1 MTIRHL
7 WTLRDGFFA
16 YTPGMVD
23 LKKSKLFTGL
33 LAEELQA
40 LEQTAQVKAFSAGQ
54 QVFKEGDPGD
64 GIYLIIEG
72 TVQISSI
79 IGQDERRVLSQL
91 GPGEFF
97 GEMAVLDNEPRSA
110 TVSAETDTRVYFI
123 PRNYLLNMLEHS
135 PMLAAS
141 LVREFSLR
149 LREFNRHYIREVLQS
164 ERLALVG
171 RFARSI
177 VHDFK
182 NPLAIISFASD
193 MIGADATQDLQQLA
207 QKRIRRQVD
216 RLSNMINE
224 LLEFTRGSQSSVV
237 LGQADYG
244 VFVEQLVEEIRPEA
258 TEKLVTLECQNLPKA
273 LMLQLDPRRLPH
285 VFYNLI
291 HNAID
296 AMPDGGK
303 ITIRCC
309 VTESEVVTELEDTG
323 KGIAP
328 EIAGRLFEP
337 FATYGKSSGT
347 GLGLSIC
354 KRIIED
360 HRGKIQART
369 EPGRGAV
376 FSFSLPAP
384 W

>member
-1 MTIRHL
+1 M
-7 WTLRDGFFA
+7 A
-16 YTPGMVD
+16 D

-33 LAEELQA
+33 LAEELQT
-40 LEQTAQVKAFSAGQ
+40 LEQAAQIKVFSANQ
-54 QVFKEGDPGD
+54 QLFKEGDPGD

-79 IGQDERRVLSQL
+79 IGQNERRVLSRL

-123 PRNYLLNMLEHS
+123 PRDDLLHMLEHS

-141 LVREFSLR
+141 LVREISQR

-193 MIGADATQDLQQLA
+193 MIEADATPAIQHLA
-207 QKRIRRQVD
+207 QQRIRKQVD

-224 LLEFTRGSQSSVV
+224 LLEFTRGAQSSVV

-244 VFVEQLVEEIRPEA
+244 AFVEQLVDEIRPEA
-258 TEKLVTLECQNLPKA
+258 AEKSVTLACENLPKKV
-273 LMLQLDPRRLPH
+273 MVQLDTRRLPH

-309 VTESEVVTELEDTG
+309 VHETEVVTEIEDTG

-328 EIAGRLFEP
+328 EIASRLFEP